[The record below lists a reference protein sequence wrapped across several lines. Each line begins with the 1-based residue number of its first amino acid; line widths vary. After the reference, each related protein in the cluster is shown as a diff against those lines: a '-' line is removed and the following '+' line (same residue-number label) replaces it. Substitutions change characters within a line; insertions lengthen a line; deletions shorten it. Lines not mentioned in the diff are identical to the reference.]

1 MGFFIS
7 TFYWP
12 TPFKFSVSPNDEIAK
27 TLGENFMDK
36 KNLALVEN
44 LMDEI
49 KMVRDLKRNSV
60 AYDGARSDE
69 KIAQLLMELDD
80 SGAGS
85 QASDELNARRH
96 SAIRP
101 EVGPGYSS
109 RGKVF
114 NTFGEQL
121 QSIYKASR
129 PGEAPDKRL
138 YSVRAALGL
147 SESVPSDSG
156 FLLEASFSKE
166 IFRNAFT
173 NAQIAPLCREVPI
186 GGNSNSVKINAVA
199 ETDRTTSRW
208 GGIIGYFLSEAS
220 TKIPSAPKFRQMEL
234 SLKKFVILCCE
245 DMAHKAAMPC

>member
-1 MGFFIS
+1 MKPLAQIASGFFINLL
-7 TFYWP
+7 P
-12 TPFKFSVSPNDEIAK
+12 ARCR
-27 TLGENFMDK
+27 FMDECTTVK
-36 KNLALVEN
+36 HPSFQMKEKLKMDKRNLALVEN

-49 KMVRDLKRNSV
+49 KTVRDLKRNSV

-121 QSIYKASR
+121 QSIHRASQS
-129 PGEAPDKRL
+129 GEAPDKRL
-138 YSVRAALGL
+138 YSVRAATGM
-147 SESVPSDSG
+147 SEGIPSDGGSKIK
-156 FLLEASFSKE
+156 ASHGSDAMM
-166 IFRNAFT
+166 N
-173 NAQIAPLCREVPI
+173 NPQIQ
-186 GGNSNSVKINAVA
+186 GNLNYATA
-199 ETDRTTSRW
+199 
-208 GGIIGYFLSEAS
+208 
-220 TKIPSAPKFRQMEL
+220 
-234 SLKKFVILCCE
+234 
-245 DMAHKAAMPC
+245 